1 MFDIGFA
8 ELLIIG
14 VVALIVIGPERLPDA
29 VRTASAWLNRIRRGF
44 NDIKQEVQQELHND
58 SVMRELRD
66 LRETGD
72 SLRRETQA
80 FGADLRRGLE
90 PPDAAGKDKLPAEV
104 PAAPGAADSQSSA
117 DPSQEPGDE
126 RIEPEENGH
135 EPGQVSAEPEDKR
148 FKAKDEPQ

>member
-58 SVMRELRD
+58 AVMRELRE
-66 LRETGD
+66 LRDTGD

-80 FGADLRRGLE
+80 FGADLKRGLKQPE
-90 PPDAAGKDKLPAEV
+90 TPAKQAPASTDGDTETPDSA
-104 PAAPGAADSQSSA
+104 GAADSPIASST
-117 DPSQEPGDE
+117 PGD
-126 RIEPEENGH
+126 
-135 EPGQVSAEPEDKR
+135 DKPR
-148 FKAKDEPQ
+148 D